1 MKTEY
6 GLEFDIVHEVNP
18 SWCEYDKLVASCHLT
33 NMGVIVI
40 ETTYKTP
47 IDNEY
52 DLEHIHGLIING
64 EICTKHS
71 NT

>member
-18 SWCEYDKLVASCHLT
+18 SWSEYDKLVASCHMT

-40 ETTYKTP
+40 DPTYKTP

-52 DLEHIHGLIING
+52 DLEHIDGLIKNG
-64 EICTKHS
+64 KICTKHI